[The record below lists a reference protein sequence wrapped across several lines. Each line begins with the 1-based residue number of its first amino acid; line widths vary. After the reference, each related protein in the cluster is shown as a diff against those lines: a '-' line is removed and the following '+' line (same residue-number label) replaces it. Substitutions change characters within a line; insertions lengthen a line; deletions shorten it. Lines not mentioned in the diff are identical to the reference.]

1 MPNLKHNAYRD
12 SLVAHQ
18 TTANEYYMD
27 MCGDDGMSNPCSSTT
42 KTISD
47 GAWVS
52 PSADKWCTHMETL
65 GKYIKDSFDLYSVD
79 VSDAVAAE
87 PEDIDV
93 DTDTDNTWK
102 VDWVAPATW

>member
-47 GAWVS
+47 GAPPHQILEIVS
-52 PSADKWCTHMETL
+52 ISPKKTGIPPCLFPISR
-65 GKYIKDSFDLYSVD
+65 SV
-79 VSDAVAAE
+79 
-87 PEDIDV
+87 
-93 DTDTDNTWK
+93 
-102 VDWVAPATW
+102 

>member
-1 MPNLKHNAYRD
+1 MSNLKHNAYRD

-65 GKYIKDSFDLYSVD
+65 GKYIKDSVD

-102 VDWVAPATW
+102 VDWVDPATW